1 MLITPECDARARSDT
16 PYPFVTMYHEHRR
29 RLLEAL
35 RNARAAAVIPTAAH
49 KVRNHDSE
57 YRYRPDSDFWYL
69 TGFDEPDCVLVMLP
83 ALHSPTSVAGA
94 SANAKDGRAP
104 APRPEV
110 ILYLRDK
117 DREREIWTGRRL
129 GVAAAARELNV
140 DEARPIES
148 LWSDLP
154 KLLENYERIVY
165 RTGIDEARDR
175 RMLETITKLRWAARG
190 TVVPPAE
197 LLDVAPFTHELRLKK
212 SAAEI
217 ETMRRAARVS
227 REAHVL
233 AMREARPGRR
243 ENEIDALIEYT
254 FRRLG
259 STGPAYT
266 NIVAGGANACILHY
280 VENDEPLRDG
290 DLVLIDAGAEWDYY
304 ASDVTRT
311 FPVNGT
317 FGAEQRA
324 LYEIVLEAQMRAI
337 EHVTPGVS
345 FVSVHERALE
355 VLCNGLVRLGLLAG
369 TAREAIEKETY
380 KRFYMHRTSHWL
392 GLDVHDCGAYVHD
405 GRSRTLEP
413 GMVLTVEPG
422 LYVAEDDDTVEERWR
437 GIGIRIEDDVL
448 VTAGGHDVLTAG
460 IPKTIDE
467 VEAACRGR
475 ALEHSM

>member
-1 MLITPECDARARSDT
+1 MHSD
-16 PYPFVTMYHEHRR
+16 HRR
-29 RLLEAL
+29 RLLELL

-57 YRYRPDSDFWYL
+57 YRFRPESDFWYL
-69 TGFDEPDCVLVMLP
+69 TGFAEPECVLVLVP
-83 ALHSPTSVAGA
+83 AIGGTSPTSDATAV
-94 SANAKDGRAP
+94 R
-104 APRPEV
+104 RPET

-129 GVAAAARELNV
+129 GVAAAARALGV

-148 LWSDLP
+148 LWADLP
-154 KLLENYERIVY
+154 KLLQNYERIVY

-175 RMLETITKLRWAARG
+175 RMLDTITKLRWNARG
-190 TVVPPAE
+190 TIVPPAE

-217 ETMRRAARVS
+217 DTMRRAARVS

-280 VENDEPLRDG
+280 VENDDALRDG

-311 FPVNGT
+311 FPVNGA
-317 FGAEQRA
+317 FSAEQRA
-324 LYEIVLEAQMRAI
+324 LYEIVLAAQERAI
-337 EHVTPGVS
+337 DHVRPGVS
-345 FVSVHERALE
+345 FVSVHEQALE
-355 VLCNGLVRLGLLAG
+355 VLCDGLVRLGLLAG
-369 TAREAIEKETY
+369 PVPEAIEKETY

-405 GRSRTLEP
+405 GRSRMLEP

-422 LYVAEDDDTVEERWR
+422 LYVAEDDDRVDARLR

-448 VTAGGHDVLTAG
+448 VTERGHDVLTAG
-460 IPKTIDE
+460 IPKSIE
-467 VEAACRGR
+467 EIEAACRGR
-475 ALEHSM
+475 ALEHAG